1 METKKDNLVLIN
13 DYHTHSV
20 FSHGVGTVLDN
31 AIVAKEK
38 GLNELGIC
46 EHGPR
51 HASGLKN
58 ADDFKKLKQAC
69 IEAEN
74 QTGVKV
80 LCGIESNV
88 LDKNGNCDF
97 KDKIESLDY
106 VAVGMHCKVKTKPSF
121 FWYLFFRRKIFP
133 NTKKQIKKNT
143 QVILNV
149 IEKNK
154 KYVDIFTHPTRQFK
168 TDIVKV
174 AKAMKEADILF
185 ELNTRSCNITED
197 EIKKIAETGVK
208 FIIGSDAHRP
218 SRVGELTEKVEPLL
232 KHIDKSQ
239 IVTKIEPKLLKL
251 KNMEN

>member
-1 METKKDNLVLIN
+1 LETKKDNLVLIN

-31 AIVAKEK
+31 VIVAKEK

-106 VAVGMHCKVKTKPSF
+106 V
-121 FWYLFFRRKIFP
+121 
-133 NTKKQIKKNT
+133 
-143 QVILNV
+143 V